1 MGIIWSLWG
10 ERTNHRTVPA
20 ALPWLPSNELQQ
32 EGLPMVS
39 TSHKVSRCWQHSP
52 PAPCKGSVSA
62 YKAILMLAKPYP
74 FACPVKRQSIM
85 RGGCIRKQAQ
95 VFLSMRLERL
105 GASGTPHPPH
115 STAGIMWHWTPC
127 DTCPS
132 LPPTLLRIF
141 FQRTV
146 IFLPVIIL
154 QIHWM
159 KFCL

>member
-52 PAPCKGSVSA
+52 PAPWKGSVSA

-115 STAGIMWHWTPC
+115 LQLASC
-127 DTCPS
+127 DTGHHV
-132 LPPTLLRIF
+132 TLAQAFHQHYSESF
-141 FQRTV
+141 FREQF